1 MKKYILSFFVLLFAM
16 PAFACTSVI
25 ISGKM
30 SASGRPVMYKHRDTR
45 KLDNFIGR
53 YTGEKYTFIGLVN
66 SETEGCEVWMGTNNV
81 GFSIMNT
88 ATYDLKDDDVPASQ
102 MDREGNLMYLALGK
116 CESIKDFETLLDTLS
131 RPMGVEANFGVID
144 AHGGAAYYEVNNHKW
159 VKFDVNDNE
168 VAPLGYIVVTN
179 FTQTGRPQDRKG
191 VDRYDKGYEIM
202 KSVVPGKKDLF
213 CDHAFL
219 LNRFSREGKPILR
232 SITSSAIAIEGVA
245 DGGDPTKSV
254 MWTICGYP
262 TATPCIPLMVLDV
275 DFIPYYLRA
284 GDDNHSV
291 ICDIA
296 MNFKS
301 QDKDLSKVCRDLEKF
316 IDKGFSKIYNDWVS
330 QKITDSQFKVSYN
343 SLLSK
348 LFEKYEEKLAKIY

>member
-1 MKKYILSFFVLLFAM
+1 MKKYLLSILVLLFAI

-25 ISGKM
+25 ISGKK
-30 SASGRPVMYKHRDTR
+30 SASGRPVMYKHRDTK

-66 SETEGCEVWMGTNNV
+66 SVTDGDEVWMGTNNV

-88 ATYDLKDDDVPASQ
+88 ATYDLKDDDVPKEL
-102 MDREGNLMYLALGK
+102 MDREGKLMYLALGK
-116 CESIKDFETLLDTLS
+116 CETIKDFETLLDTLS

-159 VKFDVNDNE
+159 VKFDVNDE
-168 VAPLGYIVVTN
+168 SVAPLGYLVVAN

-191 VDRYDKGYEIM
+191 VDRYEKGCELM
-202 KSVVPGKKDLF
+202 KTVVPGKDFF
-213 CDHAFL
+213 CDHNFL
-219 LNRFSREGKPILR
+219 LNNFSRKGRPILR
-232 SITSSAIAIEGVA
+232 TITSSTVAIEGVA
-245 DGGDPTKSV
+245 PGTDPTKSV
-254 MWTICGYP
+254 MWTTCGYP
-262 TATPCIPLMVLDV
+262 TAAPCIPLMVLDV

-296 MNFKS
+296 MDFKAK
-301 QDKDLSKVCRDLEKF
+301 DKDLSKICRDIEKF
-316 IDKGFSKIYNDWVS
+316 IDKSFTKIYNDWVS
-330 QKITDSQFKVSYN
+330 KKITDSQFKVAYSV
-343 SLLSK
+343 LLSK